1 MLAGVLAQ
9 SGIRLDRLL
18 AWAEVFGVMRMLR
31 TAAAVTIHA
40 LCSAFSFFKLKVL
53 ILKRLCTLYVHF
65 IYRHLKAKQSIK
77 TLAESS
83 RIIFC
88 VPNKCKG
95 KTVRFWR
102 WWLHPG
108 RAGINRNLLQQ
119 LRGKCYI
126 SDRELHMVCRL
137 RSCRTFYPEHFP
149 IFREKKN

>member
-31 TAAAVTIHA
+31 TAAAATIHA

-53 ILKRLCTLYVHF
+53 ILKRLCTLYVHL

-88 VPNKCKG
+88 RVCVQTNARVKRLDSG
-95 KTVRFWR
+95 GGGYTRDE
-102 WWLHPG
+102 PG
-108 RAGINRNLLQQ
+108 LI
-119 LRGKCYI
+119 
-126 SDRELHMVCRL
+126 E
-137 RSCRTFYPEHFP
+137 
-149 IFREKKN
+149 IFCSN